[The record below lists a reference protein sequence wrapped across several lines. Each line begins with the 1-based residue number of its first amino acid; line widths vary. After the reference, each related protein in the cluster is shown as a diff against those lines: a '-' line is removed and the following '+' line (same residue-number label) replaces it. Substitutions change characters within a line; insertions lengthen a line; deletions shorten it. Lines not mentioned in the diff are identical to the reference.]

1 MNLTEAENLPSQ
13 IREQILAKLAVAV
26 RETVNL
32 SVDNWSSYGLQ
43 PLDVAPRP
51 DTPLVTTIEAS
62 ALEANLDYQIDR
74 QLADGSWPLAW
85 LWADLDPIAWSAAE
99 REWKANLAVSNLK
112 VFRAHAR
119 LVES

>member
-32 SVDNWSSYGLQ
+32 SVDNWSSYELQ

-74 QLADGSWPLAW
+74 QLADGS
-85 LWADLDPIAWSAAE
+85 
-99 REWKANLAVSNLK
+99 
-112 VFRAHAR
+112 
-119 LVES
+119 